1 VAVRR
6 QTSGVTVD
14 ELIEFIGRHLVT
26 HRERVAVDRIDRG
39 RVTVY
44 ELSVDSRDMGRVIG
58 RQGRMATA
66 IRTLMRAAPVGSG
79 RRCVLEI
86 VEAD

>member
-1 VAVRR
+1 M
-6 QTSGVTVD
+6 D
-14 ELIEFIGRHLVT
+14 ELIEFIGRHLVV
-26 HRERVAVDRIDRG
+26 HQERVAVDRIDRG

-66 IRTLMRAAPVGSG
+66 IRTLMRAAPIGSG

>member
-1 VAVRR
+1 M
-6 QTSGVTVD
+6 D
-14 ELIEFIGRHLVT
+14 ELIEFIGRHLVA

-44 ELSVDSRDMGRVIG
+44 ELSVDSRDMGRIIG
-58 RQGRMATA
+58 RRGRMATA
-66 IRTLMRAAPVGSG
+66 IRTLMRAAPIGSG

>member
-1 VAVRR
+1 MN
-6 QTSGVTVD
+6 VD
-14 ELIEFIGRHLVT
+14 ELIEFIGRHLVV
-26 HRERVAVDRIDRG
+26 HRERVAVERIDRG
-39 RVTVY
+39 QVTVY

-66 IRTLMRAAPVGSG
+66 IRTLMRAAPVGQE

>member
-1 VAVRR
+1 M
-6 QTSGVTVD
+6 D

>member
-1 VAVRR
+1 M
-6 QTSGVTVD
+6 D
-14 ELIEFIGRHLVT
+14 ELIEFIGRHLVA

-44 ELSVDSRDMGRVIG
+44 ELSVDSRDMGRIIG

-66 IRTLMRAAPVGSG
+66 IRTLMRAAPIGSG

>member
-1 VAVRR
+1 M
-6 QTSGVTVD
+6 D
-14 ELIEFIGRHLVT
+14 ELIEFIGRHLVA

-66 IRTLMRAAPVGSG
+66 IRTLMRAAPIGSG

>member
-1 VAVRR
+1 M
-6 QTSGVTVD
+6 D
-14 ELIEFIGRHLVT
+14 ELIEFIGRHLVV

-66 IRTLMRAAPVGSG
+66 IRTLMRSAPVGQEG
-79 RRCVLEI
+79 RCVLEI

>member
-1 VAVRR
+1 
-6 QTSGVTVD
+6 VD
-14 ELIEFIGRHLVT
+14 ELIEFIGRHLVA

-44 ELSVDSRDMGRVIG
+44 ELSVDSRDMGRIIG

-66 IRTLMRAAPVGSG
+66 IRTLMRAAPIGSG

>member
-1 VAVRR
+1 MP
-6 QTSGVTVD
+6 VD
-14 ELIEFIGRHLVT
+14 ELIEYIGRHLVR
-26 HRERVAVDRIDRG
+26 HKERVAVERIDRG
-39 RVTVY
+39 SVTVY
-44 ELSVDSRDMGRVIG
+44 ELSVDSQDMGRVIG

-66 IRTLMRAAPVGSG
+66 IRTLMRAAPIGQG

>member
-1 VAVRR
+1 M
-6 QTSGVTVD
+6 D
-14 ELIEFIGRHLVT
+14 ELIEYIGRHLVM

-66 IRTLMRAAPVGSG
+66 IRTLMRAAPAGQG